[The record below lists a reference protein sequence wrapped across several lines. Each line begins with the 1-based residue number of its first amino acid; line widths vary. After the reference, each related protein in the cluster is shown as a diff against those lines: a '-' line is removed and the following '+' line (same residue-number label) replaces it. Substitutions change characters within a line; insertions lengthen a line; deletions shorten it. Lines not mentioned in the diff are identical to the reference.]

1 MKILYYDWNSN
12 SNVDICQAF
21 SELGFYYETWKHP
34 IKNYEN
40 DEIFLNNLY
49 DELDNGSYYCIFSF
63 DYIPL
68 LSYAAQKYGI
78 LYYSWIYDCPQLTL
92 FSGSVYNECN
102 RIFFFD
108 REQCHYFIRRGVEN
122 AFHLP
127 LAVNVNKLDNMLGT
141 DLHNISYMH
150 DVSFIGSLYNENMY
164 NQLNFLPSYLRG
176 YLDGLINSQ
185 LNVYGYDL
193 IAELLTED
201 IVGELDKY
209 IRLDDS
215 VDIKLPHEV
224 IYENMLFEKLA
235 EIERR
240 NVLQCCGRHTDIALY
255 TGSKVDDI
263 RTGSTSR
270 INIMPPVDYDKQLPH
285 IYRRS
290 KINLNITCRSIT
302 SGMPL
307 RVLDIMGCGGFLISN
322 YQPELAEYFIP
333 GEELVLYDSMA
344 DLEDKICY
352 YLTHDDE
359 RIAIA
364 KQGYEKVKEQFSYEK
379 MLKRMFELD

>member
-12 SNVDICQAF
+12 SNADICQNF
-21 SELGFYYETWKHP
+21 SELGFSYSIWQHSLN
-34 IKNYEN
+34 NYEK
-40 DEIFLNNLY
+40 DEPFLSDLYNELDGGLY
-49 DELDNGSYYCIFSF
+49 DCIFSF
-63 DYIPL
+63 DYVPL
-68 LSYAAQKYGI
+68 LSYAAQKHGI
-78 LYYSWIYDCPQLTL
+78 LYYSWIYDCPHLTL
-92 FSGSVYNECN
+92 FSDSVYNECN

-108 REQCHYFIRRGVEN
+108 REQCHYFTSRGVKN
-122 AFHLP
+122 VFHLP
-127 LAVNVNKLDNMLGT
+127 LAVNVSKLDNMLGN
-141 DLHNISYMH
+141 DLHNVSYIH

-164 NQLNFLPSYLRG
+164 NQLNFLPPYLRG
-176 YLDGLINSQ
+176 YLDGMINSQ
-185 LNVYGYDL
+185 LNVHGYDL

-201 IVGELDKY
+201 IIGELDKY
-209 IRLDDS
+209 IKLDDS

-240 NVLQCCGRHTDIALY
+240 NVLQCCGRYTDIALY
-255 TGSKVDDI
+255 TGSKVDNI
-263 RTGSTSR
+263 RTGSTNR
-270 INIMPPVDYDKQLPH
+270 INIMPPVDYDTQLPH
-285 IYRRS
+285 IYRQS

-307 RVLDIMGCGGFLISN
+307 RVLDIMGSGGFLISN

-344 DLEDKICY
+344 DLEDKVCY

-364 KQGYEKVKEQFSYEK
+364 QRGYEKVKQQFSYEK
-379 MLKRMFELD
+379 MLKEMFKL